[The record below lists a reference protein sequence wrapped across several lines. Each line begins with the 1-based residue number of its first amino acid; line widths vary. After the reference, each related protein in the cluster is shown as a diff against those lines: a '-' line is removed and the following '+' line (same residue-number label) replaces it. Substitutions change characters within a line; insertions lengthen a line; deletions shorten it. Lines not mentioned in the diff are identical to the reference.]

1 MNFRVMARV
10 LGVLFTLESVAMLV
24 CGLFAYLDPHDAG
37 SRGLMPLLVAAGVSC
52 LLGLIL
58 ILSGGKL
65 SNRIPRREGILIV
78 GLGWVFSAVL
88 GSIPF
93 VIGEPNLSPAA
104 ALFES
109 VSGFTTTG
117 ATVISDLTEWPRAI
131 LLWRSV
137 MQWLGGLGIL
147 VLFVALL
154 SGSGGAKFL
163 FRNESSFQSEQAST
177 ARIHDTALNFLIV
190 YVALTAVCLLG
201 LKGLGLGWFDAVAHS
216 FTTVATGGF
225 SPHNE
230 SIAYFSNFANG
241 LLIEIWIAIFMFL
254 GSTSFL
260 VYVVIKS
267 GRWKELRRLE
277 EVRWYFLLV
286 VMGILAAWAVG
297 TMGGGM
303 GALEALRGAV
313 FTVVSIASTTG
324 YVTANYEQWPVAT
337 YFIILALL
345 LVGGCA
351 GSTSGG
357 LKVSRLILLI
367 RAAWQEVVKAFRP
380 NQIMAMRVNGN
391 QIDDVARAQTVLF
404 IAIFALMSLGSMVVV
419 AVIETSQGIDFATT
433 VSAVLATFGN
443 IGPGYGDVGP
453 TDNYGQF
460 QPSTQLFLSLLMIM
474 GRLEL
479 YAILVFF
486 VPAVWKKY

>member
-1 MNFRVMARV
+1 MARV
-10 LGVLFTLESVAMLV
+10 LGVLFTLESVAMFFCLV
-24 CGLFAYLDPHDAG
+24 FAFLDPLEPVG
-37 SRGLMPLLVAAGVSC
+37 RGTMPLGVATGVS
-52 LLGLIL
+52 LALGIIL

-78 GLGWVFSAVL
+78 GLGWVFSAIL
-88 GSIPF
+88 GAIPF
-93 VIGEPNLSPAA
+93 LLGDPKLTPTA

-117 ATVISDLTEWPRAI
+117 ATVIPDLTEWPRAI

-163 FRNESSFQSEQAST
+163 FRNESSFQPEQAT
-177 ARIHDTALNFLIV
+177 NEKIHDTALNFLIV
-190 YVALTAVCLLG
+190 YVFLTGVCLLG
-201 LKGLGLGWFDAVAHS
+201 LKGLGLSWFDAVTHS

-230 SIAYFSNFANG
+230 SIAYFSSFANG
-241 LLIEIWIAIFMFL
+241 LLIEIWIEIFMLL

-260 VYVVIKS
+260 IYVVIKS
-267 GRWKELRRLE
+267 RRWRELRYLE

-286 VMGILAAWAVG
+286 LIGILAVWAVG
-297 TMGGGM
+297 AIGGEL
-303 GALEALRGAV
+303 GAGEALRGAS
-313 FTVVSIASTTG
+313 FTIISIASTTG

-337 YFIILALL
+337 YFIILALM

-367 RAAWQEVVKAFRP
+367 RAAWQEVVRAFRP
-380 NQIMAMRVNGN
+380 NQIMGMKVNGN

-404 IAIFALMSLGSMVVV
+404 IAIFTLMSLVSMVVV
-419 AVIETSQGIDFATT
+419 AVIETSQGIDFGTT

>member
-24 CGLFAYLDPHDAG
+24 CGLFAYLDPHDVG
-37 SRGLMPLLVAAGVSC
+37 SRGLVPLLVAAGVSF

-88 GSIPF
+88 GAIPF

-190 YVALTAVCLLG
+190 YVALTVVCLLG

-260 VYVVIKS
+260 IYVVIKS

-286 VMGILAAWAVG
+286 MMGILAAWAVG

-313 FTVVSIASTTG
+313 FTIVSIASTTG

-337 YFIILALL
+337 YFIILALM

-380 NQIMAMRVNGN
+380 NQIMAMKVNGN

-419 AVIETSQGIDFATT
+419 AVIETSQGIDFGTT

>member
-37 SRGLMPLLVAAGVSC
+37 SRGLIPLLVAAGVSF

-88 GSIPF
+88 GAIPF

-163 FRNESSFQSEQAST
+163 FRNESSFQSEQVST

-190 YVALTAVCLLG
+190 YVALTVVCLLG

-260 VYVVIKS
+260 IYVVIKS

-313 FTVVSIASTTG
+313 FTIVSIASTTG

-337 YFIILALL
+337 YFIILALM

-380 NQIMAMRVNGN
+380 NQIMAMKVNGN

-419 AVIETSQGIDFATT
+419 AVIETSQGIDFGTT

-460 QPSTQLFLSLLMIM
+460 QSSTQLFLSLLMIM

>member
-37 SRGLMPLLVAAGVSC
+37 SRGLMPLLVAAGVSF

-88 GSIPF
+88 GAIPF

-190 YVALTAVCLLG
+190 YVALTVVCLLG

-260 VYVVIKS
+260 IYVVIKS

-313 FTVVSIASTTG
+313 FTIVSIASTTG

-337 YFIILALL
+337 YFIILALM

-380 NQIMAMRVNGN
+380 NQIMAMKVNGN

-419 AVIETSQGIDFATT
+419 AVIETSQGIDFGTT

>member
-1 MNFRVMARV
+1 MARV

-190 YVALTAVCLLG
+190 YVALTVVCLLG

-313 FTVVSIASTTG
+313 FTIVSIASTTG

-337 YFIILALL
+337 YFIILALM

-433 VSAVLATFGN
+433 LSAVLATFGN

>member
-313 FTVVSIASTTG
+313 FTIVSIASTTG

-337 YFIILALL
+337 YFIILALM

-419 AVIETSQGIDFATT
+419 AVIETSCLLYTSPSPRDGLLSRMPS
-433 VSAVLATFGN
+433 SA
-443 IGPGYGDVGP
+443 
-453 TDNYGQF
+453 
-460 QPSTQLFLSLLMIM
+460 
-474 GRLEL
+474 
-479 YAILVFF
+479 
-486 VPAVWKKY
+486 

>member
-1 MNFRVMARV
+1 MARV

-313 FTVVSIASTTG
+313 FTIVSIASTTG

-337 YFIILALL
+337 YFIILALM

-433 VSAVLATFGN
+433 LSAVLATFGN

>member
-1 MNFRVMARV
+1 MARV

-117 ATVISDLTEWPRAI
+117 ATVISNLTEWPRAI

-313 FTVVSIASTTG
+313 FTIVSIASTTG

-337 YFIILALL
+337 YFIILALM

>member
-1 MNFRVMARV
+1 MAPCNFALALCHAVAGRVGNPCA
-10 LGVLFTLESVAMLV
+10 
-24 CGLFAYLDPHDAG
+24 
-37 SRGLMPLLVAAGVSC
+37 
-52 LLGLIL
+52 
-58 ILSGGKL
+58 
-65 SNRIPRREGILIV
+65 
-78 GLGWVFSAVL
+78 
-88 GSIPF
+88 
-93 VIGEPNLSPAA
+93 
-104 ALFES
+104 
-109 VSGFTTTG
+109 
-117 ATVISDLTEWPRAI
+117 
-131 LLWRSV
+131 
-137 MQWLGGLGIL
+137 
-147 VLFVALL
+147 FVALL

-163 FRNESSFQSEQAST
+163 FRNESSFQSEQVST

-190 YVALTAVCLLG
+190 YVALTVVCLLG

-260 VYVVIKS
+260 IYVVIKS

-313 FTVVSIASTTG
+313 FTIVSIASTTG

-337 YFIILALL
+337 YFIILALM

-380 NQIMAMRVNGN
+380 NQIMAMKVNGN

-419 AVIETSQGIDFATT
+419 AVIETSQGIDFGTT

>member
-1 MNFRVMARV
+1 MARV

-313 FTVVSIASTTG
+313 FTIVSIASTTG

-337 YFIILALL
+337 YFIILALM

>member
-1 MNFRVMARV
+1 MARV

-37 SRGLMPLLVAAGVSC
+37 SRGLIPLLVAAGVSF

-88 GSIPF
+88 GAIPF

-163 FRNESSFQSEQAST
+163 FRNESSFQSEQVST

-190 YVALTAVCLLG
+190 YVALTVVCLLG

-260 VYVVIKS
+260 IYVVIKS

-313 FTVVSIASTTG
+313 FTIVSIASTTG

-337 YFIILALL
+337 YFIILALM

-380 NQIMAMRVNGN
+380 NQIMAMKVNGN

-419 AVIETSQGIDFATT
+419 AVIETSQGIDFGTT

-460 QPSTQLFLSLLMIM
+460 QSSTQLFLSLLMIM

>member
-1 MNFRVMARV
+1 MARV

-37 SRGLMPLLVAAGVSC
+37 SRGLMPLLVAAGVSF

-88 GSIPF
+88 GAIPF

-190 YVALTAVCLLG
+190 YVALTVVCLLG

-260 VYVVIKS
+260 IYVVIKS

-313 FTVVSIASTTG
+313 FTIVSIASTTG

-337 YFIILALL
+337 YFIILALM

-380 NQIMAMRVNGN
+380 NQIMAMKVNGN

-419 AVIETSQGIDFATT
+419 AVIETSQGIDFGTT

>member
-260 VYVVIKS
+260 VYVVVKS

-313 FTVVSIASTTG
+313 FTIVSIASTTG

-337 YFIILALL
+337 YFIILALM

>member
-24 CGLFAYLDPHDAG
+24 CGLFAYLDPHHVG
-37 SRGLMPLLVAAGVSC
+37 SRGLMPLLVAAGVSF

-88 GSIPF
+88 GAIPF

-190 YVALTAVCLLG
+190 YVALTVVCLLG

-260 VYVVIKS
+260 IYVVIKS

-286 VMGILAAWAVG
+286 MMGILAAWAVG

-313 FTVVSIASTTG
+313 FTIVSIASTTG

-337 YFIILALL
+337 YFIILALM

-380 NQIMAMRVNGN
+380 NQIMAMKVNGN

-419 AVIETSQGIDFATT
+419 AVIETSQGIDFGTT

>member
-313 FTVVSIASTTG
+313 FTIVSIASTTG

-337 YFIILALL
+337 YFIILALM

>member
-1 MNFRVMARV
+1 MARV

-37 SRGLMPLLVAAGVSC
+37 SRGLIPLLVAAGVSF

-88 GSIPF
+88 GAIPF

-163 FRNESSFQSEQAST
+163 FRNESSFQSEQVST

-190 YVALTAVCLLG
+190 YVALTVVCLLG

-260 VYVVIKS
+260 IYVVIKS

-313 FTVVSIASTTG
+313 FTIVSIASTTG

-337 YFIILALL
+337 YFIILALM

-380 NQIMAMRVNGN
+380 NQIMAMKVNGN

-419 AVIETSQGIDFATT
+419 AVIETSQGIDFGTT